1 MADEKTPK
9 SRDFQDVLTDID
21 SGRLHEQLTAL
32 WPEVVKA
39 SRDTNKPASLTL
51 TLTVT
56 PGSGPMVSVSPKVS
70 TKRPAPAASAQL
82 FYTDDFGNATKDDPR
97 QQKLKVVEP
106 TPIKRS

>member
-1 MADEKTPK
+1 MANESPK
-9 SRDFQDVLTDID
+9 PRDWIDVITDID
-21 SGRLHEQLTAL
+21 GGRLHEQLTQL

-56 PGSGPMVSVSPKVS
+56 PGSGPMVSVAPKVS

-82 FYTDDFGNATKDDPR
+82 FYTDEHGNATKDDPR

-106 TPIKRS
+106 TPIKRN